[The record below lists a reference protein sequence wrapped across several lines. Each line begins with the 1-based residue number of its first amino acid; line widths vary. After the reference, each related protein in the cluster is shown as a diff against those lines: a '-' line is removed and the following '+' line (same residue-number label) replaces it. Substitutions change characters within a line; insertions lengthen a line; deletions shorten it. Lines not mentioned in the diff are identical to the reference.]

1 MHHGMQDLLGEV
13 ARLRA
18 EVQYV
23 LRLLDDLE
31 RVPVDRHYLHEYEH
45 DEIVLTTRHY
55 SDSARENLERV
66 ADNLTH
72 WRLQVETVMQ

>member
-18 EVQYV
+18 EVQHV
-23 LRLLDDLE
+23 LRMLDDLE
-31 RVPVDRHYLHEYEH
+31 QVPIGRHYLHEHQH
-45 DEIVLTTRHY
+45 DEIVLTTRRY
-55 SDSARENLERV
+55 SDSAQENLERV

-72 WRLQVETVMQ
+72 WRQQVEAVMQ